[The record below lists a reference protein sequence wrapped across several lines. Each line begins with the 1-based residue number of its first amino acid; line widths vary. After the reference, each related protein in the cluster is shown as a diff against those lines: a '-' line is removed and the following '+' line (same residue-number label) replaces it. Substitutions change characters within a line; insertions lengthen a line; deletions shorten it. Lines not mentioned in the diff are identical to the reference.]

1 MSERNPNETRDENA
15 SIAAMFQLPKCEIS
29 GRATTCTA
37 SSAHQSS
44 TSSPA
49 TDADATTDI
58 SSVHTD
64 TALSESTTVSEIQKS
79 VATVP
84 PIPPPNQ
91 ASQGAES
98 SAPCEADADVD
109 VTPPEGLNPKQMY
122 PNRTSSQQPTLPDE
136 ATPKAEYGS
145 DSNHSDKTI
154 DETKLNQAVMSL
166 LESDNCRPIH
176 DNRFDDQIFRDMF
189 PNVKF
194 DKLEYEESPI
204 KAGVLSVLALVDV
217 RY

>member
-1 MSERNPNETRDENA
+1 MSERNPKETKDVDA
-15 SIAAMFQLPKCEIS
+15 SIEAMSGLPECEIS
-29 GRATTCTA
+29 GRATTRTA

-44 TSSPA
+44 TSPPA

-58 SSVHTD
+58 SSVHTE
-64 TALSESTTVSEIQKS
+64 TALPESKTVSEIQKS
-79 VATVP
+79 VATLP
-84 PIPPPNQ
+84 PLPPPNQ

-109 VTPPEGLNPKQMY
+109 VTPPEGLNPKRAY

-145 DSNHSDKTI
+145 DSNPSDKRF
-154 DETKLNQAVMSL
+154 DETKLNRAVVSL
-166 LESDNCRPIH
+166 LESDYFRPIH

-189 PNVKF
+189 PNVEF

-204 KAGVLSVLALVDV
+204 KAGVLSVLSLVDV
-217 RY
+217 YF